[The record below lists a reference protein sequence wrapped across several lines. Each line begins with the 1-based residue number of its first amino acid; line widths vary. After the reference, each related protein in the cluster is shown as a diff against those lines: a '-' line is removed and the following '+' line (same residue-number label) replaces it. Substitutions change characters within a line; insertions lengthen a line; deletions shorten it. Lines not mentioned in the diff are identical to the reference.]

1 MGKKGEI
8 VGAVDF
14 GSREVRVI
22 IARQSDDG
30 GIVVLGHGSAPA
42 RGCVS
47 QGVIQDLAAAQQAL
61 KRALGLAEKEANH
74 KVAMLFCGLNGKNV
88 ATTIREGR
96 AKLDREAVEL
106 GHMDEAL
113 DQASREI
120 LAANKRAV
128 WSVTSQEWYVDDLRV
143 SDPLGIRGSVV
154 KTRVHFAQMP
164 SAIEENIENC
174 IESQSRELEDV
185 VYLPLAAAL
194 GCLTPEDIDLGV
206 CVLDMGHTTTGLAL
220 YRERRII
227 ATRSFDFGGFH
238 ITRDVAAG
246 LQVSFEEAAEL
257 ILEYGISDELIRSIS
272 DEDDIGEVAREL
284 AREDSESHTHI
295 KLKTAVRGAP
305 SIVDRSE
312 LDMIIFERSKELF
325 TMVRKHL
332 YSKGL
337 AANLVR
343 GVVLTGG
350 AANIHNMTSLAE
362 AVFEA
367 PVRVGQPDG
376 IDIMPQPVNTPEYAP
391 IIGVARHGF
400 AYRQALR
407 SGRIETRKNIVSLAA
422 ASVGAVF
429 SKYFF

>member
-1 MGKKGEI
+1 MAKKGEI

-14 GSREVRVI
+14 GSRDVRVV
-22 IARQSDDG
+22 IARQNDDG
-30 GIVVLGHGSAPA
+30 GIAILGHGVAPS

-61 KRALGLAEKEANH
+61 KKALTAAEKEANQ
-74 KVAMLFCGLNGKNV
+74 KVSSLFCGLNGKNV

-96 AKLDREAVEL
+96 EKLDREAVEF
-106 GHMDEAL
+106 GHMDAAL
-113 DQASREI
+113 ATASREI

-206 CVLDMGHTTTGLAL
+206 AVLDMGHTTTGLAL

-238 ITRDVAAG
+238 ITRDVAAM
-246 LQVSFEEAAEL
+246 LHVSFEEAAEL
-257 ILEYGISDELIRSIS
+257 ILEYGVSDALIRSLE
-272 DEDDIGEVAREL
+272 DEDEFGGPITGRITDGNDGQAQ
-284 AREDSESHTHI
+284 I
-295 KLKTAVRGAP
+295 KLKSAVRGQA
-305 SIVDRSE
+305 SVVNREDLDLIV
-312 LDMIIFERSKELF
+312 FERSKELF
-325 TMVRKHL
+325 SMVRKYL

-337 AANLVR
+337 ANNLIR
-343 GVVLTGG
+343 GMVITGG
-350 AANIHNMTSLAE
+350 AANVHNMTSLAE
-362 AVFEA
+362 AVFDA
-367 PVRVGQPDG
+367 PVRAGLPDG
-376 IDIMPQPVNTPEYAP
+376 IDLMPQPVNTPEFAP
-391 IIGVARHGF
+391 VIGVARHGF
-400 AYRQALR
+400 AYRQALK
-407 SGRIETRKNIVSLAA
+407 SGRIETPRNIVSLAA
-422 ASVGAVF
+422 ASVGAVIG
-429 SKYFF
+429 KYFF